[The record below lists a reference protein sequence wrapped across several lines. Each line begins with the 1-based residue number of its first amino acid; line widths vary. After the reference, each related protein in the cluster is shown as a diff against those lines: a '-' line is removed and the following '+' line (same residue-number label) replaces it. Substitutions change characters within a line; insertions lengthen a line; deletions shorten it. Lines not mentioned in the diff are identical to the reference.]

1 MANLGINA
9 GFLLMQLVNFI
20 LVAGLLSLAWKPLVA
35 ALEGRKEKIA
45 KGLEDARVAE
55 QARANAEREAQKLI
69 DQRRAEGNKLVEDG
83 RLRGEEQAKTVV
95 ADAQHEAEDIKVR
108 ARRDAEDERNAL
120 LGEVRSQVA
129 ALAIAAAERVIGQSV
144 DQTKAQ
150 AIVADLFSTP
160 QIEANVKNI
169 GSDVEVTSA
178 LPLTDAEKQK
188 VASAT
193 GAKNLS
199 YKVDPTIL
207 GGLIFRAGEIVVD
220 TSIKANLQSLA
231 TQIR

>member
-1 MANLGINA
+1 MEALGINV
-9 GFLLMQLVNFI
+9 GFLLMQIVNFGI
-20 LVAGLLSLAWKPLVA
+20 VAAVLSLAWKPLVA

-69 DQRRAEGNKLVEDG
+69 DQRRTEANKLVEEG
-83 RLRGEEQAKTVV
+83 RLRGEEQAKGVV
-95 ADAQHEAEDIKVR
+95 SDAQHEAEEIKVR

-129 ALAIAAAERVIGQSV
+129 DLAIAAAERVIGQSV
-144 DQTKAQ
+144 DQKQAQ
-150 AIVADLFSTP
+150 AIVAKLFSTP
-160 QIEANVKNI
+160 QIQANVANI
-169 GSDVEVTSA
+169 GSDIEVTSA
-178 LPLTDAEKQK
+178 LPLTDAEKQQ
-188 VASAT
+188 VAKTT

-199 YKVDPTIL
+199 YKVDPSIL

-220 TSIKANLQSLA
+220 ASVKANLQSLA